1 MLKNRIF
8 YIVEFRCSS
17 PAFIYIIKN
26 IFGSICNLKI
36 ITTRYSSGINKIL
49 FK

>member
-8 YIVEFRCSS
+8 YIVDFSS
-17 PAFIYIIKN
+17 SSSAFVYIIKN
-26 IFGSICNLKI
+26 IFGSICNPKI